1 MVDSQHN
8 RNHRLERLSRWLLIE
23 KEKINKWIKKLKN
36 KLIEWVKNN
45 YSPKACGYTEMRS
58 SGNESDVFCDGYD
71 CGISNAAYEI
81 GCILGMELKEPEE
94 QDYGF

>member
-1 MVDSQHN
+1 MD
-8 RNHRLERLSRWLLIE
+8 
-23 KEKINKWIKKLKN
+23 KEIKN

-81 GCILGMELKEPEE
+81 GCILGMKLKEPEE

>member
-1 MVDSQHN
+1 MPAAVLNVEN
-8 RNHRLERLSRWLLIE
+8 RLCLWRLDREGENKQMDKEIE
-23 KEKINKWIKKLKN
+23 K

-81 GCILGMELKEPEE
+81 GCILGMKLKEPEE
-94 QDYGF
+94 QDYDF

>member
-1 MVDSQHN
+1 MWKIKGENKQMDK
-8 RNHRLERLSRWLLIE
+8 EIE
-23 KEKINKWIKKLKN
+23 N

-45 YSPKACGYTEMRS
+45 YSPEACGYTEMRS

-81 GCILGMELKEPEE
+81 GCILSMELKEPEE

>member
-1 MVDSQHN
+1 MPAAVLNVEN
-8 RNHRLERLSRWLLIE
+8 RLCLRRSDREGENKQMDKEIE
-23 KEKINKWIKKLKN
+23 N

-81 GCILGMELKEPEE
+81 GCILGMKLKEPEE
-94 QDYGF
+94 QDYDF

>member
-1 MVDSQHN
+1 MKNLADAILIGVVFKVDFDLKGENKQMDK
-8 RNHRLERLSRWLLIE
+8 EIE
-23 KEKINKWIKKLKN
+23 N

-81 GCILGMELKEPEE
+81 GCILGMKLKEPKE